1 MVSRERHLAPATA
14 HLHAEFAPGEVA
26 YRWLERLC
34 FTHAS
39 VLVTVCRS
47 FAAAMAHEWS
57 SARRTVRL
65 SRNIPDRARE
75 PSRDY
80 PPLKVLAFAPGCTL
94 IIRSLEIESYGP

>member
-1 MVSRERHLAPATA
+1 
-14 HLHAEFAPGEVA
+14 
-26 YRWLERLC
+26 
-34 FTHAS
+34 
-39 VLVTVCRS
+39 
-47 FAAAMAHEWS
+47 MAHEWS